1 VLCPKKTAT
10 VNFSLLLA
18 SPLLALLLL
27 GMLTVQAYQ
36 KKACASLKKLRHAVA
51 LFFVWCWL
59 SCLPGIS
66 NLMFVALEG
75 PAPPLNTSPPAHSA
89 QPHTTIIVMGS
100 GEMHVRPNIIA
111 PRLDANGWERL
122 HMGIKLWQQTG
133 GKLILT
139 GGPSS
144 APHPSLA
151 GEMSLVAQAMGVPP
165 AAIELALGSENTYQD
180 LRSAQPLITPGSQ
193 VWLVTSAIHMPRS
206 MAVARQL
213 GIQAQPYPVD
223 YRQIRHLS
231 WVSWLPDNDGN
242 VRFQTAAH
250 EWVGRFYYR
259 LKGWAD

>member
-1 VLCPKKTAT
+1 
-10 VNFSLLLA
+10 VNPSLLIA

-27 GMLTVQAYQ
+27 GVLTAQAYQ
-36 KKACASLKKLRHAVA
+36 KKTWGLFIKLRHPLA
-51 LFFVWCWL
+51 LFLVWCWL
-59 SCLPGIS
+59 SCSPGFS

-75 PAPPLNTSPPAHSA
+75 APPPLNTPPPPQSAH
-89 QPHTTIIVMGS
+89 PNTTIMVLGS
-100 GEMHVRPNIIA
+100 GEMYVHPNIIA

-122 HMGIKLWQQTG
+122 HMGIKLWKQTG
-133 GKLILT
+133 GKLIFT

-151 GEMSLVAQAMGVPP
+151 AQMSLAAQAMGVPP
-165 AAIELALGSENTYQD
+165 AAIQLALGSENTYQD

-231 WVSWLPDNDGN
+231 WVSWLPNNDGYT
-242 VRFQTAAH
+242 RFQTAAH
-250 EWVGRFYYR
+250 EWVGRFYYQ